1 MKKQQPPVLL
11 AEDNEE
17 DIFLIRRA
25 WQKCGIPNPLVVTND
40 GYQAIDYLGGQPP
53 YTDRRRYPLP
63 CLLLLDIKMRLLD
76 GFEVLAWLQ
85 TRPGLRRIPAVM
97 LSASHAEEDTARAW
111 DLGAVDYFVKPIEP
125 SELQSILRSV
135 YEQWI
140 ATPAAEGRTA
150 AARAQKASRRAP
162 QLLFTKNQLVAG

>member
-1 MKKQQPPVLL
+1 MKKQQPPPILL

-25 WQKCGIPNPLVVTND
+25 WEKCGFPNPLVVTND

-76 GFEVLAWLQ
+76 GFEVLVWLQ
-85 TRPGLRRIPAVM
+85 TRPELRHIPAVM
-97 LSASHAEEDTARAW
+97 LSGSHAAEDTERAAQ
-111 DLGAVDYFVKPIEP
+111 LGAVDYFVKPFQP
-125 SELQSILRSV
+125 SELQSILRRIH
-135 YEQWI
+135 ERWMTAPLRFI
-140 ATPAAEGRTA
+140 NGR
-150 AARAQKASRRAP
+150 ARKPSDRFP
-162 QLLFTKNQLVAG
+162 QFAVGREPVIG